1 MLDKIVG
8 AFGVVGSILIMIL
21 IFSVLTVIHE
31 WGHYLA
37 ARIFKVRV
45 NEFSIF
51 MGPKIFSRVGKKTG
65 TRFSIRCLPLGGF
78 CALEG
83 EEETKDSPESYC
95 NKPWYQRAVILVAGV
110 FMNFVLAILIV
121 SVIFSV
127 AGYDTRTV
135 SFVNNASASTWVMP
149 MLFTD
154 LEPGDEVI
162 AYNGM
167 QISTPTDYSLYV
179 TVQEAEDVTFT
190 VRKKNGKEIPYV
202 FERTFERK
210 ENANDQKNPGTL
222 KSIIQVFQKNG
233 KTQTKLGTYTSF
245 WDNNRALTITLDY
258 ADGRKAEYYYGT
270 REEVPAVYVA
280 ETAADGTLTETV
292 HTDLSDKYTDEE
304 YVQALI
310 SEFNTTGSY
319 KKFGFS
325 FTYSKEGNIFQC
337 IGQSFVYIW
346 SLIKSVFLSLWW
358 LITGKLGLDAMA
370 GPIGITSIVNKVVTA
385 EAATGAKIHAL
396 ADMTALIS
404 ANLAVFNLLPVPGL
418 DGGKL
423 LFIAIE
429 RIRGGKQIS
438 PETEGKISL
447 VFFALLIL
455 LAIVIAGNDIIN
467 LFG

>member
-1 MLDKIVG
+1 MSVI
-8 AFGVVGSILIMIL
+8 GSILTMIL
-21 IFSVLTVIHE
+21 ILSLLTVVHE
-31 WGHYLA
+31 WGHYIA
-37 ARIFKVRV
+37 ARIFKEKI

-65 TRFSIRCLPLGGF
+65 TRFSIRCIPLGGF

-83 EEETKDSPESYC
+83 EEETKDSPDSYC
-95 NKPWYQRAVILVAGV
+95 SKPWYQRAVILVAGV
-110 FMNFVLAILIV
+110 FMNFVLAILII
-121 SVIFSV
+121 SIIFSI

-135 SFVNNASASTWVMP
+135 KSVSNTLDSAWVMP
-149 MLFTD
+149 MTLTD

-162 AYNGM
+162 AYNGK
-167 QISTPTDYSLYV
+167 QISTPTDYSLYMM
-179 TVQEAEDVTFT
+179 VQETEDVTFT
-190 VRKKNGKEIPYV
+190 VRKKDGREVRYV
-202 FERTFERK
+202 LDRAVDRK
-210 ENANDQKNPGTL
+210 ENAEDPENPGTL
-222 KSIIQVFQKNG
+222 KTIIQVSQKTG
-233 KTQTKLGTYTSF
+233 KTKTELGTYTSF
-245 WDNNRALTITLDY
+245 WDNNRALTITLDHK
-258 ADGRKAEYYYGT
+258 DGRKTEYYYGT
-270 REEVPAVYVA
+270 KENVPGVYITD
-280 ETAADGTLTETV
+280 TAADGTVQERVETN
-292 HTDLSDKYTDEE
+292 LSDQYTDEE

-310 SEFNTTGSY
+310 SEFNTAGMY

-325 FTYSKEGNIFQC
+325 FTYSKDGNIFQC
-337 IGQSFVYIW
+337 IGQSFVYAW

-358 LITGKLGLDAMA
+358 LITGQLGLNAMA
-370 GPIGITSIVNKVVTA
+370 GPIGITSLVNTVVTA
-385 EAATGAKIHAL
+385 EAAVSAKILTL

-447 VFFALLIL
+447 IFFSLLIL

-467 LFG
+467 LFR

>member
-1 MLDKIVG
+1 
-8 AFGVVGSILIMIL
+8 
-21 IFSVLTVIHE
+21 
-31 WGHYLA
+31 
-37 ARIFKVRV
+37 
-45 NEFSIF
+45 
-51 MGPKIFSRVGKKTG
+51 
-65 TRFSIRCLPLGGF
+65 
-78 CALEG
+78 
-83 EEETKDSPESYC
+83 
-95 NKPWYQRAVILVAGV
+95 
-110 FMNFVLAILIV
+110 
-121 SVIFSV
+121 
-127 AGYDTRTV
+127 
-135 SFVNNASASTWVMP
+135 
-149 MLFTD
+149 
-154 LEPGDEVI
+154 
-162 AYNGM
+162 
-167 QISTPTDYSLYV
+167 V

-258 ADGRKAEYYYGT
+258 ADGHKAEYYYGT

-280 ETAADGTLTETV
+280 ETATDGTLTETV
-292 HTDLSDKYTDEE
+292 HTDLSDKYTDAE

>member
-1 MLDKIVG
+1 MSVI
-8 AFGVVGSILIMIL
+8 GSILTMIL
-21 IFSVLTVIHE
+21 ILSLLTVVHE

-37 ARIFKVRV
+37 ARIFKVKV

-83 EEETKDSPESYC
+83 EEETKDSPDSYC
-95 NKPWYQRAVILVAGV
+95 SKPWYQRAVILVAGV
-110 FMNFVLAILIV
+110 LMNFILAILII
-121 SVIFSV
+121 SVIF
-127 AGYDTRTV
+127 AFDGYDTRTV
-135 SFVNNASASTWVMP
+135 KSVNNVQDAAWVMP
-149 MLFTD
+149 MALTD

-162 AYNGM
+162 AYNGK
-167 QISTPTDYSLYV
+167 QISTPADYSLYLV
-179 TVQEAEDVTFT
+179 VQEAEDVTFT
-190 VRKKNGKEIPYV
+190 VRKKDGTKVKYVLDRTVDRQENKEDP
-202 FERTFERK
+202 E
-210 ENANDQKNPGTL
+210 NPGTL
-222 KSIIQVFQKNG
+222 KVVTHLTKKVG
-233 KTQTKLGTYTSF
+233 KAETKLGTYTSS
-245 WDNNRALTITLDY
+245 WENNRVLIITLDY
-258 ADGRKAEYYYGT
+258 ADGRKAEYYYDT
-270 REEVPAVYVA
+270 QAEVPGVYVT
-280 ETAADGTLTETV
+280 ETATDGTANEWV
-292 HTDLSDKYTDEE
+292 KTDLSEKYTDAE

-310 SEFNTTGSY
+310 TEFNTAGMY

-325 FTYSKEGNIFQC
+325 FTYNQKGNIFQC
-337 IGQSFVYIW
+337 VGQSFVYAW
-346 SLIKSVFLSLWW
+346 SLVKSVFLSLWW
-358 LITGKLGLDAMA
+358 FITGKLGMDAMA
-370 GPIGITSIVNKVVTA
+370 GPIGITSLVNAVVTA
-385 EAATGAKIHAL
+385 EVATSTKFFAL

-455 LAIVIAGNDIIN
+455 LSIVIAGNDIIN
-467 LFG
+467 LIR